1 MLRLLLNLHF
11 FQSLLVSLVILL
23 GLAGHCLPVQSWETD
38 KKHKKKRKRGH
49 SKNYVRVDMK

>member
-1 MLRLLLNLHF
+1 MLRLLLNLHS
-11 FQSLLVSLVILL
+11 FQALLVSLVILL

-38 KKHKKKRKRGH
+38 KKHKKKENN